1 MIMNR
6 GPHSPPISSTKM
18 IRSSEKFFTLIAAQ
32 RLFRTDNGEEINNT
46 QARLMDN
53 KGLER
58 MKNDKKLSIE
68 RKLVLMLPFSI
79 VSKIVERVYLGGLAS
94 LTIENFLLYSIRLV
108 INASHDL
115 PLLKETDI
123 ESYRVP
129 VNDEITGDLLMY
141 FDDVSDK
148 IYEFLQKFSE
158 NSVLIHCMAGVSRS
172 TTLVIAYLIK
182 YHKMTTRDAFKLVKT
197 IRPFIRP
204 NIAFIGQLMA
214 FEEKLNDFCTSKII
228 KIYFDNHLVRMPSFY
243 ENDHPELYKLEI
255 RKQTDGDKVEL

>member
-172 TTLVIAYLIK
+172 TTLVIGNK
-182 YHKMTTRDAFKLVKT
+182 
-197 IRPFIRP
+197 
-204 NIAFIGQLMA
+204 NCG
-214 FEEKLNDFCTSKII
+214 
-228 KIYFDNHLVRMPSFY
+228 
-243 ENDHPELYKLEI
+243 
-255 RKQTDGDKVEL
+255 